1 MNAFIMTSSD
11 WANCPFPLFF
21 GDNPK
26 TLCKV
31 YHDGGHYVA
40 VPEKKEEK
48 QPHRPRKNPTEAQ
61 EVFDSLYAYT
71 LTAGMKRA
79 ETLDFLRDNLCHF
92 FPDDMTLDDFIAGEM
107 KRKAH
112 NLEARKKRFRRKA
125 HLNRWTHFITI
136 TYADEK
142 HDEETFRRKL
152 RKCLCNLH
160 TRYGWLYM
168 GVFERAPETGRLH
181 FHALL
186 YVPEGE
192 MLGEIAEKK
201 DYSTKQHKMQIT
213 HENSFFADKFGRN
226 DFASISP
233 AEMKHGNTLSYL
245 LKYIGKTGERI
256 TYSRGIPTEIYREID
271 QNDVAAEM
279 RDFVLK
285 FVLFDDVIDWESD
298 IMHFHK
304 EQMTFAD
311 IPPRYLC

>member
-1 MNAFIMTSSD
+1 MNVSQMTSAD
-11 WANCPFPLFF
+11 WASCPFPLFF
-21 GDNPK
+21 GDNSK

-40 VPEKKEEK
+40 VPGKEEEK
-48 QPHRPRKNPTEAQ
+48 RPYRPRKNPTEAQ

-92 FPDDMTLDDFIAGEM
+92 FPDDLTLDDFIAGEM

-160 TRYGWLYM
+160 TRHGWLYM
-168 GVFERAPETGRLH
+168 GVFERAP
-181 FHALL
+181 
-186 YVPEGE
+186 
-192 MLGEIAEKK
+192 
-201 DYSTKQHKMQIT
+201 
-213 HENSFFADKFGRN
+213 RN
-226 DFASISP
+226 GAV
-233 AEMKHGNTLSYL
+233 TLSRAPL
-245 LKYIGKTGERI
+245 CPRGGNARRDSGEKRLQHQ
-256 TYSRGIPTEIYREID
+256 TT
-271 QNDVAAEM
+271 QN
-279 RDFVLK
+279 
-285 FVLFDDVIDWESD
+285 
-298 IMHFHK
+298 
-304 EQMTFAD
+304 AD
-311 IPPRYLC
+311 NA